1 MNIVVA
7 VLSLF
12 SWLPDSLR
20 LLCGGAVAIFLLVG
34 IFRLVSAILGL
45 LPFFR
50 R

>member
-1 MNIVVA
+1 MNVISA

-12 SWLPDSLR
+12 SWLPDPLR
-20 LLCGGAVAIFLLVG
+20 LLCSGSVAIFLLAGAV
-34 IFRLVSAILGL
+34 RLVSAILGL